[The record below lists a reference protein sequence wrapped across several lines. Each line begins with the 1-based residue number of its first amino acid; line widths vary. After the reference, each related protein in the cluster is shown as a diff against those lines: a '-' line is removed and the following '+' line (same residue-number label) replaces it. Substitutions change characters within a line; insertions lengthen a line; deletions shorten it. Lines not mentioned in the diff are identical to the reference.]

1 MQRDPSAYLN
11 DIIEAAA
18 AIEDATAGLALPVDQ
33 GGIEG
38 QVAGAGGGGEE
49 GSVSEQIQELAYI
62 HLRLLQQTR
71 EGADLDRFVEGNDT
85 AAVAAPHH
93 DMAAV
98 LAYGLESEA
107 LQRTNDL
114 PTGKVRELRHAL
126 ER

>member
-1 MQRDPSAYLN
+1 MEVTRRPLPFV
-11 DIIEAAA
+11 
-18 AIEDATAGLALPVDQ
+18 ALPVEQ
-33 GGIEG
+33 GLTEG

-49 GSVSEQIQELAYI
+49 GSGSEQIQELAHI
-62 HLRLLQQTR
+62 HLGLPQQTR

-85 AAVAAPHH
+85 ATVATPHH

-98 LAYGLESEA
+98 LAYGLETQV
-107 LQRTNDL
+107 LQHTDDL